1 MNNKDYADFL
11 QHEYEKVMQQLQ
23 ERGYYLDD
31 GRSDCAAV
39 REDKKPDL
47 CTVEEWDNFC
57 KEMGLTDYD

>member
-1 MNNKDYADFL
+1 MNTNEYEEFL
-11 QHEYEKVMQQLQ
+11 QHEYEKVMRQMQSH
-23 ERGYYLDD
+23 GYYLDY
-31 GRSDCAAV
+31 GGSDSAAV